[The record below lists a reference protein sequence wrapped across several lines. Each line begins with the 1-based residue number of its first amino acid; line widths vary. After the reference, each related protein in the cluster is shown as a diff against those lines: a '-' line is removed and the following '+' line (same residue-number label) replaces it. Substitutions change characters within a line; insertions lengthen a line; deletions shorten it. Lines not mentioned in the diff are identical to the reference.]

1 MKLPSR
7 QFGNVLVLATT
18 YKSKSLHQLVPRDK
32 LEHLFDRTIKFL
44 HSLGP
49 ISQTLEKDSKILARL
64 RDDVLGRES
73 VSGREGTSFSSND
86 R

>member
-1 MKLPSR
+1 MEFNHHDR

-18 YKSKSLHQLVPRDK
+18 YRSRSLHNLVPRDK

-49 ISQTLEKDSKILARL
+49 ISATLETDSKILTRL
-64 RDDVLGRES
+64 REDVLGRE
-73 VSGREGTSFSSND
+73 GGSFSSID
-86 R
+86 Y